1 MSWRD
6 QVAART
12 LRFMGRAEEYRRRLR
27 ELPEWDAFLLDESGL
42 PGPRGNLELVQAVAD
57 EGDETTFRR
66 FLAFGP
72 DRAPTGTREEFL
84 AVCGTVGLGRLLAEG
99 RGDVID
105 DLLVLAADPRW
116 RVREGVAMALQR
128 LGRADMDALLAAVA
142 PWAHADRLPQRAAAA
157 ALCEPVLLR
166 DDAHARA
173 VLAILD
179 QITLTVEGA
188 ADADT
193 YGYGVLCRGLGYCW
207 SVAAAAAPETGLP
220 ILERWCGSEDIH
232 VRRIMRENLGKAR
245 LERVAPDWVMR
256 WRDEL
261 GARRG
266 WSGRRAAGDARNE
279 SGQPP
284 SS

>member
-1 MSWRD
+1 
-6 QVAART
+6 
-12 LRFMGRAEEYRRRLR
+12 MGRSEDYRHRLR
-27 ELPEWDAFLLDESGL
+27 ELPDWDEFLLEESGL
-42 PGPRGNLELVQAVAD
+42 PGPRGNLELAQAVAD
-57 EGDETTFRR
+57 EGDETAFRR
-66 FLAFGP
+66 YLAFGP

-84 AVCGTVGLGRLLAEG
+84 AFCGTVGLGRLLAEG

-105 DLLVLAADPRW
+105 ELRDLAADPRW

-128 LGRADMDALLAAVA
+128 LGRADMDALLTSVA
-142 PWAHADRLPQRAAAA
+142 PWAHADRYAQRAAAA

-166 DDAHARA
+166 EAAHAQA

-179 QITLTVEGA
+179 EITVTVEGA
-188 ADADT
+188 ADSDT

-220 ILERWCGSEDIH
+220 IMERWCRSEDIH

-245 LERVAPDWVMR
+245 LERVAPGWVMR

-266 WSGRRAAGDARNE
+266 WSGRRAAGDARDE
-279 SGQPP
+279 LGQQG